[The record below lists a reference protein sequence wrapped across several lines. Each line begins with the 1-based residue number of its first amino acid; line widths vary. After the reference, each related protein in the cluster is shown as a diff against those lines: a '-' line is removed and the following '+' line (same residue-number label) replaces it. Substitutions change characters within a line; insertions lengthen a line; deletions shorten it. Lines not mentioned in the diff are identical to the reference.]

1 MSTTTTK
8 CAAPS
13 GKTMPEDTQT
23 ETRGPRGYEPQAVMA
38 ARFIL
43 NNEEPPKDVFFSP
56 VRNFAN
62 CWEGFAETALRE
74 RTERDREILLIDGY
88 GEEELE
94 RALRSHDHPT
104 LRLHAIEQA
113 LQECF
118 TLLDNIDRPDKAPNF
133 RNMNLVHGFTRLLFE
148 EMQAL
153 MKEWDELTGIGYL

>member
-1 MSTTTTK
+1 MTY
-8 CAAPS
+8 
-13 GKTMPEDTQT
+13 Q
-23 ETRGPRGYEPQAVMA
+23 YEPQAVMA

-56 VRNFAN
+56 VRNFAH

-74 RTERDREILLIDGY
+74 RTERDREILLIDGR
-88 GEEELE
+88 GEVELE

-118 TLLDNIDRPDKAPNF
+118 TLLDNIDRPDKAPRF
-133 RNMNLVHGFTRLLFE
+133 FNMNLVYGFTRLLFK
-148 EMQAL
+148 EMKAL
-153 MKEWDELTGIGYL
+153 MEEWDELSQRSE